1 MQIGSQRS
9 ITFIGLGVL
18 LLYIAWVGGPYF
30 KSIVARDAAVTTWIS
45 VIPAPIGGYTR
56 NPLYPGDRVGA
67 DGRIATVEDPQADA
81 IGLARARAELDRAQA
96 RAEAAARMV
105 ETTEQM
111 VATRTR
117 TAAAYAAAFQADL
130 DLFIA
135 NAKANLAL
143 TKDNRRQF
151 NDVEMSLKRAMVRQ
165 QAAADSVF
173 LLENGS
179 EAGSS
184 ERGLM
189 ESRLQLKRAQLDLEI
204 ATIDLRAAQT
214 VVDAAAVA
222 YEKSRSMDVLVPPD
236 ALVWSLISAPGAPVQ
251 PGAPLQSW
259 VDCRI
264 MLVDVPASDVEIAL
278 LPKGAHA
285 NVVLEGEKTSRV
297 GHVLL
302 TRGAAA
308 TIGGDDLAALSKGRN
323 SRVGQVIVKLDPTA
337 EDIRACPIGH
347 AAYVDFPDI
356 GVIDILRA
364 RLRL

>member
-9 ITFIGLGVL
+9 ITYIGLGVL
-18 LLYIAWVGGPYF
+18 LLYIAWVGGPYL

-81 IGLARARAELDRAQA
+81 ITLARARAELARAQA
-96 RAEAAARMV
+96 RAEAAGRMV
-105 ETTEQM
+105 EAAEQL
-111 VATRTR
+111 VETRTR
-117 TAAAYAAAFQADL
+117 AAAAYATAFQADL

-135 NAKANLAL
+135 NAQAKLAF
-143 TKDNRRQF
+143 TTNNRRLS
-151 NDVEMSLKRAMVRQ
+151 NDIESSLKRALARR
-165 QAAADSVF
+165 QAAAESIF

-179 EAGSS
+179 ETGGV
-184 ERGLM
+184 ERDLM
-189 ESRLQLKRAQLDLEI
+189 ESRFQLKRAQLDLEI
-204 ATIDLRAAQT
+204 AAIDLRAAQT

-222 YEKSRSMDVLVPPD
+222 YEKSRSMDVLVPPN

-285 NVVLEGEKTSRV
+285 NVVLEGEKTSRI

-323 SRVGQVIVKLDPTA
+323 PRVGQVIVKLDPTA
-337 EDIRACPIGH
+337 ADIRACPIGH